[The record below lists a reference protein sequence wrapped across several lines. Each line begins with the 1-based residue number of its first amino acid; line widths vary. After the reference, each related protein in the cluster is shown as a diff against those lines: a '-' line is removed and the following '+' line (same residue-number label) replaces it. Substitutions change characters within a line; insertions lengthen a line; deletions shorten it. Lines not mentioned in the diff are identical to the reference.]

1 MITAFGRAPRYHSLM
16 LFLMPEQAIAET
28 IARRCQTDWAPDF
41 MGKRLPWNR
50 FHVTTSLFS
59 QTLDRPDGG
68 LVEELKSALDE
79 VRFMPF
85 WMGFD
90 WMCSFGAGDN
100 RPRVLASSD
109 DTHFHY
115 FRRSIR
121 DAVTAAGYKDHLR
134 PKHDP
139 HVTLFYE
146 RQPAPKVRIDTVG
159 WMVREF
165 VLVDSWV
172 GLGRHEI
179 LGRWALNDPLMSPT
193 KH

>member
-1 MITAFGRAPRYHSLM
+1 MAPTFEQAPRCHSLM
-16 LFLMPEQAIAET
+16 LFLMPDRVIAET
-28 IARRCQTDWAPDF
+28 IAQRCQTDWAPDF
-41 MGKRLPWNR
+41 RGKRLPWDR
-50 FHVTTSLFS
+50 LHVTTCLFS
-59 QTLDRPDGG
+59 QTPDRPDVSV
-68 LVEELKSALDE
+68 VEDLKAALDE

-90 WMCSFGAGDN
+90 WMCSFGAGGK

-109 DTHFHY
+109 DIHFHY

-139 HVTLFYE
+139 HVTMFYE
-146 RQPAPKVRIDTVG
+146 RQPAPKVRIDTIG
-159 WMVREF
+159 WQVREF

-172 GLGRHEI
+172 GLTRHEI
-179 LGRWALNDPLMSPT
+179 LGRWTLNDPLMSPN